1 MLQQI
6 WQLKKWSGLSLGL
19 LLLGCSQPPET
30 SAPSE
35 TVGVHLPDRVSQ
47 LIGSTQPIETL
58 SRDRVGQTVQIEGTV
73 LQAAPLL
80 EDTLY
85 QLTDATGTVWVR
97 SAEASPAI
105 NDTVRVTGVLQYQEI
120 VVSDIDL
127 GEYYLQETTRTAID
141 APPEVDAPPEGE
153 STPEVEVP
161 PEDEVP
167 PAQE

>member
-6 WQLKKWSGLSLGL
+6 WQLKKWCGLSFGV
-19 LLLGCSQPPET
+19 LLLGCSQPTET
-30 SAPSE
+30 SIPSE

-58 SRDRVGQTVQIEGTV
+58 SRDRVDQTLQIEGTV
-73 LQAAPLL
+73 SQAAPLL

-97 SAEASPAI
+97 SADTAPAI

-120 VVSDIDL
+120 VISDIDL
-127 GEYYLQETTRTAID
+127 GEYYLQETTRTAVE
-141 APPEVDAPPEGE
+141 AAPEVDALPQDAPQDEAAPAVEGPP
-153 STPEVEVP
+153 T
-161 PEDEVP
+161 
-167 PAQE
+167 QE

>member
-6 WQLKKWSGLSLGL
+6 WQLKKWSGLSLAF
-19 LLLGCSQPPET
+19 LLLGCSQPSET

-35 TVGVHLPDRVSQ
+35 AIGVHLPDRVSQ
-47 LIGSTQPIETL
+47 LMGSTQPIESL
-58 SRDRVGQTVQIEGTV
+58 SRDRVDQTLQIEGTV

-97 SAEASPAI
+97 SAEAAPAV
-105 NDTVRVTGVLQYQEI
+105 NDTVRVTGILQYEEI
-120 VVSDIDL
+120 VVSGIDL
-127 GEYYLQETTRTAID
+127 GEYYLQETTRTAVET
-141 APPEVDAPPEGE
+141 PPEVEALPEG
-153 STPEVEVP
+153 EVP
-161 PEDEVP
+161 PEEVP